1 MERDF
6 MRTAKSIFVLAFL
19 VISSAE
25 AAGVN
30 VFERDGQ
37 INIGILPDDRAGAL
51 YDALNVAI
59 EYIPGYC
66 NEGTCV
72 PAIYRKHVSS
82 GVVVFYC
89 DRSSYDSC
97 FLAGP
102 YDSMLSFSFSGD
114 AAAATS
120 DALAVVGNPFQSSD
134 GLAAISCNGDSTC
147 IVRATAITEYWLDHN
162 NLFFAEHEYGSYG
175 RAVLYPFFVNDGAQA
190 FYDIFDVPEQ
200 VTDELGTKVLQAGA
214 LNITCYRAIAPYFVY
229 RYRCNLDVPMPDGPL
244 AFPVD
249 VASTLAG
256 DTAASVYNALDL
268 PGPTKEFN
276 IGDGLI
282 TTEPVYSII
291 CTPDKCDL
299 RFRRPP
305 LK

>member
-1 MERDF
+1 
-6 MRTAKSIFVLAFL
+6 MRPAKSILVLTVL
-19 VISSAE
+19 IISSAE
-25 AAGVN
+25 AAGVA
-30 VFERDGQ
+30 VFERDGR
-37 INIGILPDDRAGAL
+37 INIGLLPNDGAGAF

-72 PAIYRKHVSS
+72 PPIYRKPVSS

-89 DRSSYDSC
+89 DRSAYDSC

-102 YDSMLSFSFSGD
+102 YDSMLSFGFSGD
-114 AAAATS
+114 AAATTS

-147 IVRATAITEYWLDHN
+147 MVRATAITEYWLDHN
-162 NLFFAEHEYGSYG
+162 NFFFAEHEYGSYG
-175 RAVLYPFFVNDGAQA
+175 RAVLRPFFVNDRAQA

-229 RYRCNLDVPMPDGPL
+229 RYRCNLDVPVPDGPL

-249 VASTLAG
+249 VTSTLVG
-256 DTAASVYNALDL
+256 DAAASLYNALDL
-268 PGPTKEFN
+268 PGAPKEFN
-276 IGDGLI
+276 TGDGLI
-282 TTEPVYSII
+282 TTEPIYSII
-291 CTPDKCDL
+291 CSPDECDL

-305 LK
+305 QN